1 MAEVIW
7 LGDEDPQAQVIEQFG
22 HRFVKGEPVKVDDK
36 SPSLAKFKDNP
47 AFSFKKVKPVES
59 KEPEPVNP
67 AEGTELDAVRKELD
81 QRGITYT
88 ETATVESLR
97 GKLAAEEAKQK

>member
-1 MAEVIW
+1 MAEVTW

-36 SPSLAKFKDNP
+36 SPALAKFKDNP

-59 KEPEPVNP
+59 KEPEPKDP
-67 AEGTELDAVRKELD
+67 AEGTELDAVRKALD
-81 QRGITYT
+81 ERGVSYT

-97 GKLAAEEAKQK
+97 AKLASEEAKAK